1 MVLKWIIG
9 GHLLLFQTMN
19 YNYYW
24 LLSFENDL
32 WDSFQSVLKKL
43 FLKTIC
49 FKLSQKKS
57 KVFERSIKLAPTIMF
72 SPKALFHLLI
82 MINNDCYTL
91 LVSLSFMKSL
101 TLSWRRPLSY
111 RNQCIDLQSK
121 SVDCFLYDYGLR
133 LEKVKLI
140 IKDYVKYLGHMGQKI
155 NRSVILLVHTIKFF
169 KNWSHFSRF

>member
-32 WDSFQSVLKKL
+32 WDSFQSVLKK
-43 FLKTIC
+43 
-49 FKLSQKKS
+49 S

-72 SPKALFHLLI
+72 SSKALFHLLI

-155 NRSVILLVHTIKFF
+155 NRSVILLVHTIQFF